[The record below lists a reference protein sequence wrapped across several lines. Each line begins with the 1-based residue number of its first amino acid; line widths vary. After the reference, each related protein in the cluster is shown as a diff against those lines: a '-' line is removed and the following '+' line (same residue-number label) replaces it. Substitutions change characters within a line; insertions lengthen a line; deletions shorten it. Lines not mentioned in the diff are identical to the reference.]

1 MENRGLWRNYAMIY
15 TKNDSPREMSIKDF
29 VFRSSRPILWI
40 IKAKTFFYPNNRTSL
55 FFPTPPTPILEKS
68 KIGKKKM
75 KNKVIGGIMPWY
87 VQKMIL
93 RAKWV
98 SKISFSDRLV
108 QSRGLLRRKRFFTLT
123 IGLPFLSYPPK
134 RMILTGGI
142 LTDPSL
148 PTDFLRPQSRPQP
161 FWCVQS
167 PLGSVAHNF
176 KGDLY
181 WQLVIPIGMPS

>member
-1 MENRGLWRNYAMIY
+1 MPWYIKKMIL
-15 TKNDSPREMSIKDF
+15 R
-29 VFRSSRPILWI
+29 
-40 IKAKTFFYPNNRTSL
+40 AKWV
-55 FFPTPPTPILEKS
+55 S
-68 KIGKKKM
+68 KISFSDRLVQSCGLLRRKRFFTLTIGPPFFFLPPPNFRKIKNRQKKM

-161 FWCVQS
+161 FWCLQS
-167 PLGSVAHNF
+167 PLINQALIHWALN
-176 KGDLY
+176 K
-181 WQLVIPIGMPS
+181 